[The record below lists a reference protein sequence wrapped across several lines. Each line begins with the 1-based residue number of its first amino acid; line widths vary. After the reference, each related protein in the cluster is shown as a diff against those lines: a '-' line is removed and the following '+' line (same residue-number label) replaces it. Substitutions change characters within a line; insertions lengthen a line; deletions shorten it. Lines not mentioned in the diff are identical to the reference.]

1 MQPTKA
7 ELQRLETLELQ
18 RASLPKANKVNTRFE
33 IWVLDLSLVSSL
45 NPDIDSHV
53 RAEAT
58 AFRRKYATRLKAK
71 ELQVLRRLEQS
82 PQAAKLLASCLTDLD
97 LDCKPRR

>member
-7 ELQRLETLELQ
+7 ELQQLETLELQ
-18 RASLPKANKVNTRFE
+18 RASLPKADKSNTRFVS
-33 IWVLDLSLVSSL
+33 WLFDLYLVSTL
-45 NPDIDSHV
+45 NPDLDDFV
-53 RAEAT
+53 KAEAT

-71 ELQVLRRLEQS
+71 ELRVLSRLEQS

-97 LDCKPRR
+97 FKL